1 MRSPPPPAVE
11 GVEMDRLYLMVR
23 IAGELVA
30 IDANEV
36 GSVVEI
42 DAVTRVPRV
51 APHIAGLFALRSRVL
66 TVIDSRAALGLGCST
81 GQTMPEAVVI
91 QIDGHSYALLVEA
104 VEDVASAD
112 VPAPCV
118 ATLEGGWARVAI
130 GRLTTERGDI
140 LLIDPALLI
149 LGPEEQAA
157 A

>member
-1 MRSPPPPAVE
+1 ME
-11 GVEMDRLYLMVR
+11 RLYLMVR

-42 DAVTRVPRV
+42 DAVTPVPRV

-66 TVIDSRAALGLGCST
+66 TVIDTCAALGLRGAAL
-81 GQTMPEAVVI
+81 QAMPEAVVV

-104 VEDVASAD
+104 VEDVESAD
-112 VPAPCV
+112 APMPCV
-118 ATLEGGWARVAI
+118 ATLERGWARVAI
-130 GRLTTERGDI
+130 GRLATERGDI
-140 LLIDPALLI
+140 LLIDPARLV

>member
-1 MRSPPPPAVE
+1 ME
-11 GVEMDRLYLMVR
+11 RLYLMVR

-42 DAVTRVPRV
+42 DAVTPVPRV
-51 APHIAGLFALRSRVL
+51 AAHIAGLFALRSRVL
-66 TVIDSRAALGLGCST
+66 TVIDSRAALGIPAEDGAP
-81 GQTMPEAVVI
+81 MPEAVVI
-91 QIDGHSYALLVEA
+91 TIDGHSYALLVEA

-112 VPAPCV
+112 ALAPCV
-118 ATLEGGWARVAI
+118 ATLAGEWARVAT

-140 LLIDPALLI
+140 LLIDPARLI
-149 LGPEEQAA
+149 LGAEEQAA

>member
-1 MRSPPPPAVE
+1 ME
-11 GVEMDRLYLMVR
+11 RLYLMVR

-42 DAVTRVPRV
+42 DAVTPVPRV

-66 TVIDSRAALGLGCST
+66 TVIDSRAALGITSGHDAP
-81 GQTMPEAVVI
+81 MPEAVVI
-91 QIDGHSYALLVEA
+91 TIDGHSYALLVEA

-112 VPAPCV
+112 ALAPCV
-118 ATLEGGWARVAI
+118 ATLAADWARVAV

-140 LLIDPALLI
+140 LLIDPARLI
-149 LGPEEQAA
+149 LGSEEQAA